1 MNTHQKITMESLYS
15 SINLS
20 DIISS
25 DFQNA
30 TGPVRYGMTNDYMF
44 RAVLQ
49 SNEKVL
55 RGLICSL
62 LRLQDTDIRSI
73 LIINPI
79 VLGESIEDK
88 EFRLDINLILNDNT
102 IINLE
107 MQVLNRPN
115 WKSRSTAYLCRSF
128 DQLQHGQ
135 NYQEAKPV
143 IHISFLDFTLF
154 PESPEFYATYKL
166 LNVKNHHIYDDNLC
180 LSVVDLTQ
188 IHLATAEDKQYQLD
202 YWAAL
207 FKAKTWEE
215 IKMLAEKNEAIKEA
229 AGLMYLM
236 SEEARI
242 QKRCRDREDYY
253 QDIRIYE
260 HEIAKRDAYIA
271 KLEAQLAE
279 ARKEL

>member
-1 MNTHQKITMESLYS
+1 MNTHQEITTASLNS
-15 SINLS
+15 PIDLS
-20 DIISS
+20 DITSS

-62 LRLQDTDIRSI
+62 LHLQDSDIKSI
-73 LIINPI
+73 QITNPI

-88 EFRLDINLILNDNT
+88 EFRLDINLKLNDNT
-102 IINLE
+102 MINLE
-107 MQVLNRPN
+107 MQIADQLNWR
-115 WKSRSTAYLCRSF
+115 SRSTLYLCRSY

-135 NYQEAKPV
+135 DYQEAKPV
-143 IHISFLDFTLF
+143 IHISFLNFTLF
-154 PESPEFYATYKL
+154 PEYPEFYATYKL
-166 LNVKNHHIYDDNLC
+166 INVKNHQIYNDNLR

-215 IKMLAEKNEAIKEA
+215 IKMLSEKNEAIKEA
-229 AGLMYLM
+229 AGAMYLM

-253 QDIRIYE
+253 QNIRTYE

-279 ARKEL
+279 ARKGI